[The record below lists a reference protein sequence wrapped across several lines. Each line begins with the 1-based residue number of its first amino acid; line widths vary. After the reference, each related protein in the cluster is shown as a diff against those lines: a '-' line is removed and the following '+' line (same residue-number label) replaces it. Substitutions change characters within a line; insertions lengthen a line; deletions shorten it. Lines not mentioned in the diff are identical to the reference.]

1 MPLFAIIC
9 RDNPGMLQTRT
20 ATREAHLAFLAD
32 GGMVRMAGPLIENGE
47 MRGSLIVIEADDRAA
62 ALAWTARD
70 PYKAA
75 GLFAGVEVIEWKKV
89 IG

>member
-9 RDNPGMLQTRT
+9 HDKPGMLEARIN
-20 ATREAHLAFLAD
+20 AREAHLGFLRNE
-32 GGMVRMAGPLIENGE
+32 GIVRLAGPLIEEGE
-47 MRGSLIVIEADDRAA
+47 MRGSLIVLEADD
-62 ALAWTARD
+62 LESARKWADQD

-75 GLFAGVEVIEWKKV
+75 GLFASVDVIEWKKV